1 MEQKDLVEALAAHA
15 DTLNTAGATAASDLL
30 TSESEQGLKE
40 LFGLAGRVRR
50 ALAPVRAPAAYRRKL
65 ENDLTEVARQR
76 MRGEVQVAQSAAR
89 PEWIIGAAVALVGGI
104 AYLLHTRN
112 REGHDLPTTVGQRPA

>member
-1 MEQKDLVEALAAHA
+1 MDQKNLVEALAAHA
-15 DTLNTAGATAASDLL
+15 DTLSTAGATTASDLL
-30 TSESEQGLKE
+30 NCESEQGLKE
-40 LFGLAGRVRR
+40 LFGLAGRVRL

-65 ENDLTEVARQR
+65 ENDLTQIARQR
-76 MRGEVQVAQSAAR
+76 MRGDVQVAQPAAR